1 MGGWWI
7 WAPVSPDGVAP
18 SWMVGV
24 SASVNLPLQHKV
36 QKFSSRVV
44 SEKGRK
50 MVVVVWYVMCQ
61 WMISCKQHTPSA
73 RCIVLYLWCFDVQEI
88 GQLKRLTELDVSENQ
103 LVRLPPELGGLA
115 SITDLCLSYN
125 HLEELPD
132 SIGIC
137 ITSCVK

>member
-1 MGGWWI
+1 
-7 WAPVSPDGVAP
+7 
-18 SWMVGV
+18 
-24 SASVNLPLQHKV
+24 
-36 QKFSSRVV
+36 
-44 SEKGRK
+44 
-50 MVVVVWYVMCQ
+50 
-61 WMISCKQHTPSA
+61 MISCNQRTPSA

-132 SIGIC
+132 SIGLC